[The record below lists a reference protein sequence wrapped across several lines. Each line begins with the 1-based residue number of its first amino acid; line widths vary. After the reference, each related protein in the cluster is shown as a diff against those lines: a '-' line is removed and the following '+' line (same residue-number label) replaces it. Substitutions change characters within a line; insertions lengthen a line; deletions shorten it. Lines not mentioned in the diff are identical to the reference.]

1 MYKNFQTGVGLI
13 EVLVALLLLA
23 IGVLGFSVLQVRAVD
38 ASQEA
43 SDRSV
48 AMNLARD
55 LAERIRI
62 NKTGLAK
69 YKDYINAN
77 PKTVETGC
85 IGSATNYL
93 PNCNPEAMVKF
104 DVGEILT
111 KADSL
116 GQTIKIYN
124 CVGSNLNCIYVAW
137 GRTNT
142 TTNNI
147 NTDASKCIDSSTGTY
162 LVGSQ
167 CLVME
172 AF

>member
-1 MYKNFQTGVGLI
+1 MNKNYQDGVGLM
-13 EVLVALLLLA
+13 EVLVALLLVA

-43 SDRSV
+43 SDRSM

-62 NKTGLAK
+62 NKTALAK
-69 YKDYINAN
+69 YKEYLNA
-77 PKTVETGC
+77 KTKD
-85 IGSATNYL
+85 ATCVGATTSYL

-111 KADSL
+111 KADGL

-147 NTDASKCIDSSTGTY
+147 YTDASKCIDSSTGTY

>member
-1 MYKNFQTGVGLI
+1 MNKNYQNGVGLM

-62 NKTGLAK
+62 NKTALAK

-77 PKTVETGC
+77 AKTVGTEC
-85 IGSATNYL
+85 IGSVTSYL

-111 KADSL
+111 KADGL

-147 NTDASKCIDSSTGTY
+147 YTDASKCIDSSTGTY